1 MNANDFRF
9 LPIEQLRK
17 CADSDVSPNKRDRLL
32 HDSER
37 LRFAPEEMAKFMRI
51 VKKTLQLKSHHELF
65 QLLQSAD
72 LQELM
77 PHQVFISAWGKVD
90 GTPLKVDIASAIPG
104 IRTANVSKCRSLE
117 TLIEGLRE
125 KWAAEGRQP
134 LVLDST
140 VDLTPISADCECAM
154 HRFLQEKWSLIM
166 HGVDSARDR
175 DTSLYLAFNTSP
187 VPQGPAVK
195 RLLFMVEHVVTQ
207 LDLGYRRI
215 TPLRASI
222 PANDYKLLS
231 IREQEVLLL
240 TAEGKSNAA
249 ISKSLQ
255 ISEFTVKNH
264 MQRLMKK
271 LGAKNRTEAVAK
283 YRHRSMSP
291 QAMPC

>member
-1 MNANDFRF
+1 M
-9 LPIEQLRK
+9 
-17 CADSDVSPNKRDRLL
+17 
-32 HDSER
+32 
-37 LRFAPEEMAKFMRI
+37 
-51 VKKTLQLKSHHELF
+51 
-65 QLLQSAD
+65 
-72 LQELM
+72 
-77 PHQVFISAWGKVD
+77 
-90 GTPLKVDIASAIPG
+90 
-104 IRTANVSKCRSLE
+104 
-117 TLIEGLRE
+117 
-125 KWAAEGRQP
+125 
-134 LVLDST
+134 LDST
-140 VDLTPISADCECAM
+140 MDLTPPSVECDCAM
-154 HRFLQEKWSLIM
+154 HRFLQDKWSLIM

-175 DTSLYLAFNTSP
+175 DTSLYLAFNTNA
-187 VPQGPAVK
+187 VPSGPAVK
-195 RLLFMVEHVVTQ
+195 RLLFMVEHIVTQ

-283 YRHRSMSP
+283 YRVRTTSP
-291 QAMPC
+291 EKMLARA